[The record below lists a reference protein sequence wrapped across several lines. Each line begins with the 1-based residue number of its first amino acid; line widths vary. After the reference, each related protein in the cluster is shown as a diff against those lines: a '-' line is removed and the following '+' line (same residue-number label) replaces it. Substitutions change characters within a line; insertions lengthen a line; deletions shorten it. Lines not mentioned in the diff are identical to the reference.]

1 MVRELEKIN
10 KNVLNKTMKIE
21 IEEVGPCKKLIKFEI
36 PKETIEEEWQK
47 QLKEV
52 SRAANLPGF
61 RKGKAPR
68 KLLEK
73 NYGDKIVEEVKRA
86 VVSGSYQ
93 QAIEKN
99 KLSPIGDPDIGD
111 IDLELG
117 KPLAFEIT
125 LEVLP
130 TFELGEYK
138 GMQLKRKPVSVADE
152 DVDKA
157 LETVSGQ
164 KAQLTVVKTGKVKD
178 EDFIVCDCEVGVNGE
193 VVWADEE
200 LEVMVSGPQ
209 VANINVPDLK
219 NSLVGAK
226 SGDKVSMDVELGD
239 SFSMEQHRNKSA
251 KLEISIKEIKRPK
264 SPEINDELAK
274 QVGYDTLDELKE
286 FMSKR
291 LEMEKK
297 RMAEG
302 EMQEQI
308 SSKLIKMADFDMPE
322 DMVKRHTNERLHK
335 YQLDLLNKG
344 TPQEE
349 IEKNMEDL
357 KSASEES
364 VVRDFKMSLVLEHI
378 AEKERIFVTEDD
390 VNRRISEMAGMY
402 GLEPS
407 GMKKQ
412 LEKMDSMSNLRHQLR
427 ENKTLNLLMKEANI
441 EEVKEE
447 VKKETKEKP
456 KQKEK

>member
-1 MVRELEKIN
+1 MN
-10 KNVLNKTMKIE
+10 IE
-21 IEEVGPCKKLIKFEI
+21 IEEVGPCKKLLKFEI
-36 PKETIEEEWQK
+36 PKETIDDEWQK

-52 SRAANLPGF
+52 SKMAKVPGF

-73 NYGDKIVEEVKRA
+73 NYGDKIMDDVKRA

-93 QAIEKN
+93 QAIEEN
-99 KLSPIGDPDIGD
+99 KLSPIGDPDIGNF
-111 IDLELG
+111 DLELG
-117 KPLAFEIT
+117 KPLKFEIT

-130 TFELGEYK
+130 TFELGDYK
-138 GMQLKRKPVSVADE
+138 GMKLQRKPVSVTDE
-152 DVDKA
+152 DIDKA
-157 LETVSGQ
+157 LETISKQ
-164 KAQLTVVKTGKVKD
+164 KAQLAIVKTGKVKV
-178 EDFIVCDCEVGVNGE
+178 EDFIICDCEVGINDE
-193 VVWADEE
+193 VVWSDQE
-200 LEVMVSGPQ
+200 LEVMVSGSH
-209 VANINVPDLK
+209 VADINVPDLK
-219 NSLVGAK
+219 DRLVGAK
-226 SGDKVSMDVELGD
+226 SGDKVSVDVELGD
-239 SFSMEQHRNKSA
+239 SFSVEQHRNKSA
-251 KLEISIKEIKRPK
+251 KMEISIKEIKRPK
-264 SPEINDELAK
+264 SPKIDDELAK
-274 QVGYDTLDELKE
+274 QVGYDTLGELKE

-308 SSKLIKMADFDMPE
+308 SSKLIEMADFEMPE
-322 DMVKRHTNERLHK
+322 DMIKHHTNERLHK
-335 YQLDLLNKG
+335 YQLDLVNKG

-349 IEKNMEDL
+349 IEKHTEDM
-357 KSASEES
+357 KSASEEA

-402 GLEPS
+402 GLDAA

-412 LEKMDSMSNLRHQLR
+412 LEKMNSMSNLRHQLR
-427 ENKTLNLLMKEANI
+427 ESKTLNLLMKEANI

-447 VKKETKEKP
+447 VKKTTKTKTKA

>member
-1 MVRELEKIN
+1 MN
-10 KNVLNKTMKIE
+10 IE
-21 IEEVGPCKKLIKFEI
+21 IEEVGPCKKLLKFEI
-36 PKETIEEEWQK
+36 PKETIDDEWQK

-52 SRAANLPGF
+52 SNMAKVPGF

-73 NYGDKIVEEVKRA
+73 NYGDKIMDDVKRA

-93 QAIEKN
+93 QAIEEN
-99 KLSPIGDPDIGD
+99 KLSPVGDPDIGNF
-111 IDLELG
+111 DLELG
-117 KPLAFEIT
+117 KPLKFEVT

-138 GMQLKRKPVSVADE
+138 GMKLQRKPVSVTDE
-152 DVDKA
+152 DIDKA
-157 LETVSGQ
+157 LETISKQ
-164 KAQLTVVKTGKVKD
+164 KAQLTIVKTGKVKV
-178 EDFIVCDCEVGVNGE
+178 EDFIICDCEVGINDE
-193 VVWADEE
+193 VVWSDQE
-200 LEVMVSGPQ
+200 LEVMASGSH
-209 VANINVPDLK
+209 VADINVPDLK
-219 NSLVGAK
+219 DRLVGAK
-226 SGDKVSMDVELGD
+226 SGDKVSVDVELGD
-239 SFSMEQHRNKSA
+239 SFSVEQHRNKSA
-251 KLEISIKEIKRPK
+251 KMEISIKEIKRPK
-264 SPEINDELAK
+264 SPKIDDELAK
-274 QVGYDTLDELKE
+274 QVGYDTLGELKE

-308 SSKLIKMADFDMPE
+308 SSKLIEMAGFEMPE
-322 DMVKRHTNERLHK
+322 DMIKHHTNERLHK
-335 YQLDLLNKG
+335 YQLDLVNKG

-349 IEKNMEDL
+349 IEKHTEDM
-357 KSASEES
+357 KSASEEA

-402 GLEPS
+402 GLDAA

-412 LEKMDSMSNLRHQLR
+412 LEKMNSMSNLRHQLR
-427 ENKTLNLLMKEANI
+427 ESKTLNLLMKEANI

-447 VKKETKEKP
+447 VKKTTKTKAKA

>member
-1 MVRELEKIN
+1 
-10 KNVLNKTMKIE
+10 MKIE
-21 IEEVGPCKKLIKFEI
+21 IEEVGPCKKLLKFEI

-52 SRAANLPGF
+52 SRMANLPGF

-86 VVSGSYQ
+86 IVSSSYQ
-93 QAIEKN
+93 ETIEKN
-99 KLSPIGDPDIGD
+99 KLSPVGDPDVGD
-111 IDLELG
+111 INLELG
-117 KPLAFEIT
+117 KPLKFEVT

-138 GMQLKRKPVSVADE
+138 GMQLKRKPVSVTDE
-152 DVDKA
+152 DIDNA
-157 LETVSGQ
+157 LETISRQ
-164 KAQLTVVKTGKVKD
+164 KAQLTVVKSGKVKD
-178 EDFIVCDCEVGVNGE
+178 EDFIICDCEVGVNGE
-193 VVWADEE
+193 VVWTDKE
-200 LEVMVSGPQ
+200 LEVMVSGSQ
-209 VANINVPDLK
+209 VADINVPDLK
-219 NSLVGAK
+219 KSLVGAK
-226 SGDKVSMDVELGD
+226 SEDKVSMDVELGD
-239 SFSMEQHRNKSA
+239 SFSVEQHRNKSA

-264 SPEINDELAK
+264 SPKINDELAK

-286 FMSKR
+286 FMSQR

-308 SSKLIKMADFDMPE
+308 SSKLIEMADFDMPE
-322 DMVKRHTNERLHK
+322 DMKAHHTNERLHK
-335 YQLDLLNKG
+335 YQLDLINKG

-349 IEKNMEDL
+349 IEKNLEDL
-357 KSASEES
+357 KNASEES
-364 VVRDFKMSLVLEHI
+364 VVRDFKMSLVLEQI

-402 GLEPS
+402 GLDAA

-412 LEKMDSMSNLRHQLR
+412 LEKMNSMSNLRHQLR
-427 ENKTLNLLMKEANI
+427 ETKTLNLLMKEANI
-441 EEVKEE
+441 EEVEEE
-447 VKKETKEKP
+447 VKKKTKGKT

>member
-1 MVRELEKIN
+1 MN
-10 KNVLNKTMKIE
+10 IE
-21 IEEVGPCKKLIKFEI
+21 IEEVGPCKKLLKFEI
-36 PKETIEEEWQK
+36 PKETIDDEWQK

-52 SRAANLPGF
+52 ARMAKVPGF

-73 NYGDKIVEEVKRA
+73 NYGDKIMDDVKRA

-93 QAIEKN
+93 QAIEEN
-99 KLSPIGDPDIGD
+99 KLSPIGDPDIGNF
-111 IDLELG
+111 DLELG
-117 KPLAFEIT
+117 KPLKFEIT

-130 TFELGEYK
+130 TFELGDYK
-138 GMQLKRKPVSVADE
+138 GMKLQRKPVSVTDE
-152 DVDKA
+152 DIDKA
-157 LETVSGQ
+157 LETISKQ
-164 KAQLTVVKTGKVKD
+164 KAQLTIVKTGKVKV
-178 EDFIVCDCEVGVNGE
+178 EDFIICDCEVGINDE
-193 VVWADEE
+193 VVWSDQE
-200 LEVMVSGPQ
+200 LEVMVSGSH
-209 VANINVPDLK
+209 VADINVPDLK
-219 NSLVGAK
+219 DRLVGAK
-226 SGDKVSMDVELGD
+226 SGDKVSVDVELGD
-239 SFSMEQHRNKSA
+239 SFSVEQHRNKSA
-251 KLEISIKEIKRPK
+251 KMEISIKEIKRPK
-264 SPEINDELAK
+264 SPKIDDELAK
-274 QVGYDTLDELKE
+274 QVGYDTLGELKE

-308 SSKLIKMADFDMPE
+308 SSKLIEMADFEMPE
-322 DMVKRHTNERLHK
+322 DMIKHHTNERLHK
-335 YQLDLLNKG
+335 YQLDLVNKG

-349 IEKNMEDL
+349 IEKHTEDM
-357 KSASEES
+357 KSASEEA

-378 AEKERIFVTEDD
+378 AEEERIFVTEDD

-402 GLEPS
+402 GLDAA

-412 LEKMDSMSNLRHQLR
+412 LEKMNSMSNLRHQLR
-427 ENKTLNLLMKEANI
+427 ESKTLNLLMKEANI

-447 VKKETKEKP
+447 VKKTTKTKAKA

>member
-1 MVRELEKIN
+1 MN
-10 KNVLNKTMKIE
+10 IE
-21 IEEVGPCKKLIKFEI
+21 IEEVGPCKKLLKFDI
-36 PKETIEEEWQK
+36 PKETIDDEWQK

-52 SRAANLPGF
+52 SKMAKVPGF

-73 NYGDKIVEEVKRA
+73 NYGDKIMDDVKRA

-93 QAIEKN
+93 QAIEEN
-99 KLSPIGDPDIGD
+99 KLSPIGDPDIGNF
-111 IDLELG
+111 DLELG
-117 KPLAFEIT
+117 KPLKFEIT

-130 TFELGEYK
+130 TFELGDYK
-138 GMQLKRKPVSVADE
+138 GMKLQRKPVSVTDE
-152 DVDKA
+152 DIDKA
-157 LETVSGQ
+157 LETISKQ
-164 KAQLTVVKTGKVKD
+164 KAQLAIVKTGKVKV
-178 EDFIVCDCEVGVNGE
+178 EDFIICDCEVGINDE
-193 VVWADEE
+193 VVWSDQE
-200 LEVMVSGPQ
+200 LEVMVSGSH
-209 VANINVPDLK
+209 VADINVPDLK
-219 NSLVGAK
+219 DRLVGAK
-226 SGDKVSMDVELGD
+226 SGDKVSVDVELGD
-239 SFSMEQHRNKSA
+239 SFSVEQHRNKSA
-251 KLEISIKEIKRPK
+251 KMEISIKEIKRPK
-264 SPEINDELAK
+264 SPKIDDELAK
-274 QVGYDTLDELKE
+274 QVGYDTLGELKE

-308 SSKLIKMADFDMPE
+308 SSKLIEMADFEMPE
-322 DMVKRHTNERLHK
+322 DMIKHHTNERLHK
-335 YQLDLLNKG
+335 YQLDLVNKG

-349 IEKNMEDL
+349 IEKHTEDM
-357 KSASEES
+357 KSASEEA

-402 GLEPS
+402 GLDAA

-412 LEKMDSMSNLRHQLR
+412 LEKMNSMSNLRHQLR
-427 ENKTLNLLMKEANI
+427 ESKTLNLLMKEANI

-447 VKKETKEKP
+447 VKKTTKTKTKA

>member
-1 MVRELEKIN
+1 MN
-10 KNVLNKTMKIE
+10 IE
-21 IEEVGPCKKLIKFEI
+21 IEEVGPCKKLLKFDI
-36 PKETIEEEWQK
+36 PKEAIDDEWQK

-52 SRAANLPGF
+52 SKMAKVPGF

-73 NYGDKIVEEVKRA
+73 NYGDKIMDDVKRA

-93 QAIEKN
+93 QAIEEN
-99 KLSPIGDPDIGD
+99 KLSPIGDPDIGNF
-111 IDLELG
+111 DLELG
-117 KPLAFEIT
+117 KPLKFEIT

-130 TFELGEYK
+130 TFELGDYK
-138 GMQLKRKPVSVADE
+138 GMKLQRKPVSVTDE
-152 DVDKA
+152 DIDKA
-157 LETVSGQ
+157 LETISKQ
-164 KAQLTVVKTGKVKD
+164 KAQLTIVKTGKVKV
-178 EDFIVCDCEVGVNGE
+178 EDFIICDCEVGINDE
-193 VVWADEE
+193 VVWSDQE
-200 LEVMVSGPQ
+200 LEVMVSGSH
-209 VANINVPDLK
+209 VADINVPDLK
-219 NSLVGAK
+219 DRLVGAK
-226 SGDKVSMDVELGD
+226 SGDKVSVDAELGD
-239 SFSMEQHRNKSA
+239 SFSVEQHRNKSA
-251 KLEISIKEIKRPK
+251 KMEISIKEIKRPK
-264 SPEINDELAK
+264 SPKIDDELAK
-274 QVGYDTLDELKE
+274 QVGYDTLGELKE

-308 SSKLIKMADFDMPE
+308 SSKLIEMADFEMPE
-322 DMVKRHTNERLHK
+322 DMIKHHTNERLHK
-335 YQLDLLNKG
+335 YQLDLVNKG

-349 IEKNMEDL
+349 IEKHTEDM
-357 KSASEES
+357 KSASEEA

-402 GLEPS
+402 GLDAA

-412 LEKMDSMSNLRHQLR
+412 LEKMNSMSNLRHQLR
-427 ENKTLNLLMKEANI
+427 ESKTLNLLMKEANI

-447 VKKETKEKP
+447 VKKTTKTKAKA

>member
-1 MVRELEKIN
+1 MN
-10 KNVLNKTMKIE
+10 IE
-21 IEEVGPCKKLIKFEI
+21 IEEVGPCKKLLKIEI
-36 PKETIEEEWQK
+36 PKETIEGEWQK
-47 QLKEV
+47 QLREV
-52 SRAANLPGF
+52 ARMAKVPGF

-73 NYGDKIVEEVKRA
+73 NYGDKIVDDVKRA
-86 VVSGSYQ
+86 VVSDSYQ

-99 KLSPIGDPDIGD
+99 KLSPVGDPDIGD

-117 KPLAFEIT
+117 KPLKFEIT

-138 GMQLKRKPVSVADE
+138 GLQLKRKPVAVTGE
-152 DVDKA
+152 DIDKA
-157 LETVSGQ
+157 LETISKQ
-164 KAQLTVVKTGKVKD
+164 KAQLTVVKTGKVKE
-178 EDFIVCDCEVGVNGE
+178 EDFIICDCEVGINGE
-193 VVWADEE
+193 VVWSDQE
-200 LEVMVSGPQ
+200 LEVMVSGSH
-209 VANINVPDLK
+209 VAEINVSDLK
-219 NSLVGAK
+219 GSLVGTK
-226 SGDKVSMDVELGD
+226 SGDKISVDVELGD
-239 SFSMEQHRNKSA
+239 NFSVEQHRNKSA
-251 KLEISIKEIKRPK
+251 KMEISIKEIKRPK
-264 SPEINDELAK
+264 SPKIDDELAK
-274 QVGYDTLDELKE
+274 QVGYDSLGELKE
-286 FMSKR
+286 FMSQR

-308 SSKLIKMADFDMPE
+308 SSKLIEMADFEMPE
-322 DMVKRHTNERLHK
+322 DMIKHHTNERLHK
-335 YQLDLLNKG
+335 YQHDLVNKG

-349 IEKNMEDL
+349 IEKHTEDM

-402 GLEPS
+402 GLDAA

-412 LEKMDSMSNLRHQLR
+412 LEKMNSMSNLRHQLR
-427 ENKTLNLLMKEANI
+427 ETKTLNLLMKEANI
-441 EEVKEE
+441 EEIEEE
-447 VKKETKEKP
+447 VKKKTKGQT

>member
-1 MVRELEKIN
+1 
-10 KNVLNKTMKIE
+10 MKIE
-21 IEEVGPCKKLIKFEI
+21 IEEVGPCKKLLKFEI

-52 SRAANLPGF
+52 SRMANLPGF

-86 VVSGSYQ
+86 IVSSSYQ
-93 QAIEKN
+93 ETIEKN
-99 KLSPIGDPDIGD
+99 KLSPVGDPDIGD
-111 IDLELG
+111 INLELG
-117 KPLAFEIT
+117 KPLKFEIT

-138 GMQLKRKPVSVADE
+138 GMQLKRKPVSVTDE
-152 DVDKA
+152 DIDNA
-157 LETVSGQ
+157 LETISRQ
-164 KAQLTVVKTGKVKD
+164 KAQLTVVKKGKVKD
-178 EDFIVCDCEVGVNGE
+178 EDFIICDCEVGVNGE
-193 VVWADEE
+193 VVWTDKE
-200 LEVMVSGPQ
+200 LEVMVSGSQ
-209 VANINVPDLK
+209 VADINVPDLK
-219 NSLVGAK
+219 KSLVGAK
-226 SGDKVSMDVELGD
+226 SEDKVSMDVELGD
-239 SFSMEQHRNKSA
+239 SFSVEQHRNKSA

-286 FMSKR
+286 FMSQR

-308 SSKLIKMADFDMPE
+308 SSKLIEMADFDMPE
-322 DMVKRHTNERLHK
+322 DMKTHHTNERLHK
-335 YQLDLLNKG
+335 YQLDLINKG

-349 IEKNMEDL
+349 IEKNLEDL

-364 VVRDFKMSLVLEHI
+364 VVRDFKMSLVLEQI

-390 VNRRISEMAGMY
+390 VSRRISEMAGMY
-402 GLEPS
+402 GLDAA

-412 LEKMDSMSNLRHQLR
+412 LEKMNSMSNLRHQLR
-427 ENKTLNLLMKEANI
+427 ESKTLNLLMKEANI

-447 VKKETKEKP
+447 VKKTTKTKA

>member
-1 MVRELEKIN
+1 MN
-10 KNVLNKTMKIE
+10 IE
-21 IEEVGPCKKLIKFEI
+21 IEEVGPCKKLLKIEI
-36 PKETIEEEWQK
+36 PKETIEDEWQK

-52 SRAANLPGF
+52 ARMANMPGF

-73 NYGDKIVEEVKRA
+73 NYGDKITDEVKRA
-86 VVSGSYQ
+86 VVSDSYQ
-93 QAIEKN
+93 QAIEQN

-117 KPLAFEIT
+117 KPLKFEIT

-138 GMQLKRKPVSVADE
+138 GMQLKRKPVSVTDE
-152 DVDKA
+152 DIDKA
-157 LETVSGQ
+157 LETISKQ
-164 KAQLTVVKTGKVKD
+164 KAQLTVVKTGKVKA
-178 EDFIVCDCEVGVNGE
+178 EDFIICDCEVGINGE
-193 VVWADEE
+193 VVWSDHE
-200 LEVMVSGPQ
+200 LEVMVSGSH
-209 VANINVPDLK
+209 VADINVPDLK
-219 NSLVGAK
+219 DSLVGTK
-226 SGDKVSMDVELGD
+226 SGDNVTMDVELGD
-239 SFSMEQHRNKSA
+239 SFSVEQHRNKSA
-251 KLEISIKEIKRPK
+251 KMDISIKEIKRPK
-264 SPEINDELAK
+264 SPKIDDELAK
-274 QVGYDTLDELKE
+274 QVGYDSLSELKA

-308 SSKLIKMADFDMPE
+308 SSKLIEMADFEMPE
-322 DMVKRHTNERLHK
+322 DMIKHHTSERLYK
-335 YQLDLLNKG
+335 YQLDLINKG

-349 IEKNMEDL
+349 IEKHSEDL
-357 KSASEES
+357 KNASKES

-390 VNRRISEMAGMY
+390 VSRRISEMAGMY
-402 GLEPS
+402 GLDAA

-412 LEKMDSMSNLRHQLR
+412 LEKMNSMSNLRHQLR
-427 ENKTLNLLMKEANI
+427 ENKTLSLLMKEANI
-441 EEVKEE
+441 EEIQEE
-447 VKKETKEKP
+447 VKKETKGKA

>member
-1 MVRELEKIN
+1 
-10 KNVLNKTMKIE
+10 MKIE
-21 IEEVGPCKKLIKFEI
+21 IEEVGPCKKLLKFEI

-52 SRAANLPGF
+52 SRMANLPGF

-73 NYGDKIVEEVKRA
+73 NYGDKIVDDVKRA
-86 VVSGSYQ
+86 VVSDSYQ

-99 KLSPIGDPDIGD
+99 KLSPVGDPDIGD

-117 KPLAFEIT
+117 KPLKFEIT

-138 GMQLKRKPVSVADE
+138 GLQLKRKPVAVTDE
-152 DVDKA
+152 DIDKA
-157 LETVSGQ
+157 LETISKQ
-164 KAQLTVVKTGKVKD
+164 KAQLTVVKTGKVKE
-178 EDFIVCDCEVGVNGE
+178 EDFIICDCEVGINGE
-193 VVWADEE
+193 VVWSDQE
-200 LEVMVSGPQ
+200 LEVMVSGSH
-209 VANINVPDLK
+209 VAEINVSDLK
-219 NSLVGAK
+219 GSLVGTK
-226 SGDKVSMDVELGD
+226 SGDKISVDVELGD
-239 SFSMEQHRNKSA
+239 NFSVEQHRNKSA
-251 KLEISIKEIKRPK
+251 KMEISIKEIKRPK
-264 SPEINDELAK
+264 SPKIDDELAK
-274 QVGYDTLDELKE
+274 QVGYDSLDELKE
-286 FMSKR
+286 FMSQR

-308 SSKLIKMADFDMPE
+308 SSKLIEMADFEMPE
-322 DMVKRHTNERLHK
+322 DMIKHHTNERLHK
-335 YQLDLLNKG
+335 YQHDLVNKG

-349 IEKNMEDL
+349 IEKHTEDM

-402 GLEPS
+402 GLDAA

-412 LEKMDSMSNLRHQLR
+412 LEKMNSMSNLRHQLR
-427 ENKTLNLLMKEANI
+427 ETKTLNLLMKEANI
-441 EEVKEE
+441 EEVEEE
-447 VKKETKEKP
+447 VKKKTKGKT

>member
-1 MVRELEKIN
+1 
-10 KNVLNKTMKIE
+10 MKIE
-21 IEEVGPCKKLIKFEI
+21 IEEVGPCKKLLKFEI

-52 SRAANLPGF
+52 SRMANLPGF

-86 VVSGSYQ
+86 IVSSSYQ
-93 QAIEKN
+93 ETIEKN
-99 KLSPIGDPDIGD
+99 KLSPVGDPDVGD

-117 KPLAFEIT
+117 KPLKFEIT

-138 GMQLKRKPVSVADE
+138 GMQLKRKPVSVTDE
-152 DVDKA
+152 DIDNA
-157 LETVSGQ
+157 LETISRQ
-164 KAQLTVVKTGKVKD
+164 KAQLTVVKKGKVKD
-178 EDFIVCDCEVGVNGE
+178 EDFIICDCEVGVNGE
-193 VVWADEE
+193 IVWTDKE
-200 LEVMVSGPQ
+200 LEVMVSGSQ
-209 VANINVPDLK
+209 VADIDVPDLK

-226 SGDKVSMDVELGD
+226 SEDKVSMDVELGD
-239 SFSMEQHRNKSA
+239 SFSVEQHRNKSA

-286 FMSKR
+286 FMSQR

-308 SSKLIKMADFDMPE
+308 SSKLIEMADFDMPE
-322 DMVKRHTNERLHK
+322 DMKTHHTNERLHK
-335 YQLDLLNKG
+335 YQLDLINKG

-349 IEKNMEDL
+349 IEKNLEDL

-364 VVRDFKMSLVLEHI
+364 VVRDFKMSLVLEQI

-402 GLEPS
+402 GLDTA

-412 LEKMDSMSNLRHQLR
+412 IEKMNSMSNLRHQLR

-447 VKKETKEKP
+447 VKKETKEKS

>member
-1 MVRELEKIN
+1 MN
-10 KNVLNKTMKIE
+10 IE
-21 IEEVGPCKKLIKFEI
+21 IEEVGPCKKLLKFEI
-36 PKETIEEEWQK
+36 PKETIDDEWQK

-52 SRAANLPGF
+52 ARMANLPGF

-73 NYGDKIVEEVKRA
+73 NYGDKIIDEVKRA
-86 VVSGSYQ
+86 VVSKSYQ

-111 IDLELG
+111 IGLELG
-117 KPLAFEIT
+117 KPLKFEIT

-138 GMQLKRKPVSVADE
+138 GMQLKRKPVSVTDE
-152 DVDKA
+152 DIDKA
-157 LETVSGQ
+157 LTAISRQ
-164 KAQLTVVKTGKVKD
+164 KAQLTVVKAGKIKV
-178 EDFIVCDCEVGVNGE
+178 EDFIICDCEVGINGD
-193 VVWADEE
+193 VVWSDQEV
-200 LEVMVSGPQ
+200 EVMVSGFH
-209 VANINVPDLK
+209 VADIDVPDLK
-219 NSLVGAK
+219 DSLVGAK
-226 SGDKVSMDVELGD
+226 SGDKVSLDVELGD
-239 SFSMEQHRNKSA
+239 NFSVEQHRNKSA
-251 KLEISIKEIKRPK
+251 KMEISIKEIKRPK
-264 SPEINDELAK
+264 NPEIDDELAK
-274 QVGYDTLDELKE
+274 QVGYDSLGELKE
-286 FMSKR
+286 FMTKR

-297 RMAEG
+297 RMAEA

-308 SSKLIKMADFDMPE
+308 SSKLIEMADFEMPE
-322 DMVKRHTNERLHK
+322 DMIKHHTSERLYR
-335 YQLDLLNKG
+335 YQLDLINKG
-344 TPQEE
+344 TPQQE
-349 IEKNMEDL
+349 IEKHSEDL

-402 GLEPS
+402 GLDAA

-412 LEKMDSMSNLRHQLR
+412 LEKMNSMSNLRHQLR
-427 ENKTLNLLMKEANI
+427 ESKTLNLLMKEANI

-447 VKKETKEKP
+447 VKEVKKETKGKA
-456 KQKEK
+456 KQNDK

>member
-1 MVRELEKIN
+1 MN
-10 KNVLNKTMKIE
+10 IE
-21 IEEVGPCKKLIKFEI
+21 IEEVGPCKKLLKFEI
-36 PKETIEEEWQK
+36 PKETIDDEWQK

-52 SRAANLPGF
+52 ARMAKVPGF

-73 NYGDKIVEEVKRA
+73 NYGDKIMDDVKRA

-93 QAIEKN
+93 QAIEEN
-99 KLSPIGDPDIGD
+99 KLSPIGDPDIGNF
-111 IDLELG
+111 DLELG
-117 KPLAFEIT
+117 KPLKFEIT

-130 TFELGEYK
+130 TFELGDYK
-138 GMQLKRKPVSVADE
+138 GMKLQRKPVSVTDE
-152 DVDKA
+152 DIDKA
-157 LETVSGQ
+157 LETISKQ
-164 KAQLTVVKTGKVKD
+164 KAQLAIVKTGKVKV
-178 EDFIVCDCEVGVNGE
+178 EDFIICDCEVGINDE
-193 VVWADEE
+193 VVWSDQE
-200 LEVMVSGPQ
+200 LEVMVSGSH
-209 VANINVPDLK
+209 VADINVPDLK
-219 NSLVGAK
+219 DRLVGAK
-226 SGDKVSMDVELGD
+226 SGDKVSVDVELGD
-239 SFSMEQHRNKSA
+239 GFSVEQHRNKSA
-251 KLEISIKEIKRPK
+251 KMEISIKEIKRPK
-264 SPEINDELAK
+264 SPKIDDELAK
-274 QVGYDTLDELKE
+274 QVGYDTLGELKE

-308 SSKLIKMADFDMPE
+308 SSKLIEMADFEMPE
-322 DMVKRHTNERLHK
+322 DMIKHHTNERLHK
-335 YQLDLLNKG
+335 YQLDLVNKG

-349 IEKNMEDL
+349 IEKHTEDM
-357 KSASEES
+357 KSASEEA

-402 GLEPS
+402 GLDAA

-412 LEKMDSMSNLRHQLR
+412 LEKMNSMSNLRHQLR
-427 ENKTLNLLMKEANI
+427 ESKTLNLLMKEANI

-447 VKKETKEKP
+447 VKKTTKTKTKA

>member
-1 MVRELEKIN
+1 MN
-10 KNVLNKTMKIE
+10 IE
-21 IEEVGPCKKLIKFEI
+21 IEEVGPCKKLLKFEI
-36 PKETIEEEWQK
+36 PKETIDDEWQK

-52 SRAANLPGF
+52 ARMAKVPGF

-73 NYGDKIVEEVKRA
+73 NYGDKIMDDVKRA

-93 QAIEKN
+93 QAIEEN
-99 KLSPIGDPDIGD
+99 KLSPVGDPDIGNF
-111 IDLELG
+111 DLELG
-117 KPLAFEIT
+117 KPLKFEVT

-130 TFELGEYK
+130 TFELGDYK
-138 GMQLKRKPVSVADE
+138 GMKLQRKPVSVTDE
-152 DVDKA
+152 DIDKA
-157 LETVSGQ
+157 LETISKQ
-164 KAQLTVVKTGKVKD
+164 KAQLTIVKTGKVKV
-178 EDFIVCDCEVGVNGE
+178 EDFIICDCEVGINDE
-193 VVWADEE
+193 VVWSDQE
-200 LEVMVSGPQ
+200 LEVMVSGSH
-209 VANINVPDLK
+209 VADINVPDLK
-219 NSLVGAK
+219 DRLVGAK
-226 SGDKVSMDVELGD
+226 SGDKVSVDVELGD
-239 SFSMEQHRNKSA
+239 SFSVEQHRNKSA
-251 KLEISIKEIKRPK
+251 KMEISIKEIKRPK
-264 SPEINDELAK
+264 SPKIDDELAK
-274 QVGYDTLDELKE
+274 QVGYDTLGELKE

-308 SSKLIKMADFDMPE
+308 SSKLIEMADFEMPE
-322 DMVKRHTNERLHK
+322 DMIKHHTNERLHK
-335 YQLDLLNKG
+335 YQLDLVNKG

-349 IEKNMEDL
+349 IEKHTEDM
-357 KSASEES
+357 KSASEEA

-402 GLEPS
+402 GLDAA

-412 LEKMDSMSNLRHQLR
+412 LEKMNSMSNLRHQLR
-427 ENKTLNLLMKEANI
+427 ESKTLNLLMKEANI

-447 VKKETKEKP
+447 VKKTTKTKTKA

>member
-1 MVRELEKIN
+1 
-10 KNVLNKTMKIE
+10 MKIE
-21 IEEVGPCKKLIKFEI
+21 IEEVGPCKKLLKIEI
-36 PKETIEEEWQK
+36 PKETIEGEWQK
-47 QLKEV
+47 QLREV
-52 SRAANLPGF
+52 ARMAKVPGF

-73 NYGDKIVEEVKRA
+73 NYGDKIVDDVKRA
-86 VVSGSYQ
+86 VVSDSYQ

-99 KLSPIGDPDIGD
+99 KLSPVGDPDISD

-117 KPLAFEIT
+117 KPLKFEIT

-138 GMQLKRKPVSVADE
+138 GLQLKRKPVAVTDE
-152 DVDKA
+152 DIGKA
-157 LETVSGQ
+157 LETISKQ
-164 KAQLTVVKTGKVKD
+164 KAQLIVVKTGKVKE
-178 EDFIVCDCEVGVNGE
+178 EDFIICDCEVGINSE
-193 VVWADEE
+193 VVWSDQE
-200 LEVMVSGPQ
+200 LEVMVSGSH
-209 VANINVPDLK
+209 VAEINVSDLK
-219 NSLVGAK
+219 DRLVGTK
-226 SGDKVSMDVELGD
+226 SGDKISVDVELGD
-239 SFSMEQHRNKSA
+239 NFSVEQHRNKSA
-251 KLEISIKEIKRPK
+251 KMEISIKEIKRPK
-264 SPEINDELAK
+264 SPKIDDELAK
-274 QVGYDTLDELKE
+274 QVGYDSLGELKE
-286 FMSKR
+286 FMSQR

-308 SSKLIKMADFDMPE
+308 SSKLIEMADFEMPE
-322 DMVKRHTNERLHK
+322 DMIKHHTNERLHK
-335 YQLDLLNKG
+335 YQHDLVNKG

-349 IEKNMEDL
+349 IEKHTEDM

-390 VNRRISEMAGMY
+390 VNRKISEMAGMY
-402 GLEPS
+402 GLDAA

-412 LEKMDSMSNLRHQLR
+412 LEKMNSMSNLRHQLR
-427 ENKTLNLLMKEANI
+427 ETKTLNLLMKEANI
-441 EEVKEE
+441 EEIEEE
-447 VKKETKEKP
+447 VKKKTKGQT

>member
-1 MVRELEKIN
+1 MN
-10 KNVLNKTMKIE
+10 IE
-21 IEEVGPCKKLIKFEI
+21 IEEVGPCKKLLKFEI
-36 PKETIEEEWQK
+36 PKETIDDEWQK

-52 SRAANLPGF
+52 ARMAKVPGF

-73 NYGDKIVEEVKRA
+73 NYGDKIMDDVKRA

-93 QAIEKN
+93 QAIEEN
-99 KLSPIGDPDIGD
+99 KLSPIGDPDIGNF
-111 IDLELG
+111 DLELG
-117 KPLAFEIT
+117 KPLKFEIT

-130 TFELGEYK
+130 TFELGDYK
-138 GMQLKRKPVSVADE
+138 GMKLQRKPVSVTDE
-152 DVDKA
+152 DIDKA
-157 LETVSGQ
+157 LETISKQ
-164 KAQLTVVKTGKVKD
+164 KAQLTIVKTGKVKV
-178 EDFIVCDCEVGVNGE
+178 EDFIICDCEVGINDE
-193 VVWADEE
+193 VVWSDQE
-200 LEVMVSGPQ
+200 LEVMVSGSH
-209 VANINVPDLK
+209 VADINVPELK
-219 NSLVGAK
+219 DRLVGAK
-226 SGDKVSMDVELGD
+226 SGDKVSVDVELGD
-239 SFSMEQHRNKSA
+239 SFSVEQHRNKSA
-251 KLEISIKEIKRPK
+251 KMEISIKEIKRPK
-264 SPEINDELAK
+264 SPKIDDELAK
-274 QVGYDTLDELKE
+274 QVGYDTLGELKE

-308 SSKLIKMADFDMPE
+308 SSKLIEMADFEMPE
-322 DMVKRHTNERLHK
+322 DMIKHHTNERLHK
-335 YQLDLLNKG
+335 YQHDLVNKG

-349 IEKNMEDL
+349 IEKHTEDM

-402 GLEPS
+402 GLDAA

-412 LEKMDSMSNLRHQLR
+412 LEKMNSMSNLRHQLR
-427 ENKTLNLLMKEANI
+427 ESKTLNLLMKEANI

-447 VKKETKEKP
+447 VKKTTKTKTKA

>member
-1 MVRELEKIN
+1 MN
-10 KNVLNKTMKIE
+10 IE
-21 IEEVGPCKKLIKFEI
+21 IEEVGPCKKLLKFEI
-36 PKETIEEEWQK
+36 PKETIDDEWQK

-52 SRAANLPGF
+52 ARMAKVPGF

-73 NYGDKIVEEVKRA
+73 NYGDKIMDDVKRA

-93 QAIEKN
+93 QAIEEN
-99 KLSPIGDPDIGD
+99 KLSPIGDPDIGNF
-111 IDLELG
+111 DLELG
-117 KPLAFEIT
+117 KPLKFEIT

-130 TFELGEYK
+130 TFELGDYK
-138 GMQLKRKPVSVADE
+138 GMKLQRKPVSVTDE
-152 DVDKA
+152 DIDKA
-157 LETVSGQ
+157 LETISKQ
-164 KAQLTVVKTGKVKD
+164 KAQLTIVKTGKVKV
-178 EDFIVCDCEVGVNGE
+178 EDFIICDCEVGINDE
-193 VVWADEE
+193 VVWSDQE
-200 LEVMVSGPQ
+200 LEVMVSGSH
-209 VANINVPDLK
+209 VADINVPDLK
-219 NSLVGAK
+219 DRLVGAK
-226 SGDKVSMDVELGD
+226 SGDKVSVDVELGD
-239 SFSMEQHRNKSA
+239 SFSVEQHRNKSA
-251 KLEISIKEIKRPK
+251 KMEISIKEIKRPK
-264 SPEINDELAK
+264 SPKIDDELAK
-274 QVGYDTLDELKE
+274 QVGYDTLGELKE

-308 SSKLIKMADFDMPE
+308 SSKLIEMADFEMPE
-322 DMVKRHTNERLHK
+322 DMIKHHTNERLHK
-335 YQLDLLNKG
+335 YQLDLVNKG

-349 IEKNMEDL
+349 IEKHTEDM

-402 GLEPS
+402 GLDAA

-412 LEKMDSMSNLRHQLR
+412 LEKMNSMSNLRHQLR
-427 ENKTLNLLMKEANI
+427 ESKTLNLLMKEANI

-447 VKKETKEKP
+447 VKKTTKTKAKA

>member
-1 MVRELEKIN
+1 MN
-10 KNVLNKTMKIE
+10 IE
-21 IEEVGPCKKLIKFEI
+21 IEEVGPCKKLLKFEI
-36 PKETIEEEWQK
+36 PKEAIDDEWQK

-52 SRAANLPGF
+52 ARMANLPGF

-73 NYGDKIVEEVKRA
+73 NYGDKIIDEVKRA
-86 VVSGSYQ
+86 VVSESYQ

-117 KPLAFEIT
+117 KPLKFEIT

-138 GMQLKRKPVSVADE
+138 GMQLKRKPVSVTDE
-152 DVDKA
+152 DIDKA
-157 LETVSGQ
+157 LAAISKQ
-164 KAQLTVVKTGKVKD
+164 KAQLTVVKAGKVKV
-178 EDFIVCDCEVGVNGE
+178 EDFIICDCEVGINGD
-193 VVWADEE
+193 VVWSDQE
-200 LEVMVSGPQ
+200 LEVMVSGSH
-209 VANINVPDLK
+209 VADIDVPDLK
-219 NSLVGAK
+219 DSLVGAK
-226 SGDKVSMDVELGD
+226 SGDKVSVDVELGGN
-239 SFSMEQHRNKSA
+239 FSVEQHRNKSA
-251 KLEISIKEIKRPK
+251 KMEISIKEIKRPK
-264 SPEINDELAK
+264 SPEIDDELAK
-274 QVGYDTLDELKE
+274 QVGYDSLGELKE

-308 SSKLIKMADFDMPE
+308 SSKLIEMADFEMPE
-322 DMVKRHTNERLHK
+322 DMIKHHTSERLYR
-335 YQLDLLNKG
+335 YQLDLINKG
-344 TPQEE
+344 TPQQE
-349 IEKNMEDL
+349 IEKHSEDL

-402 GLEPS
+402 GLDAA

-412 LEKMDSMSNLRHQLR
+412 LEKMNSMSNLRHQLR
-427 ENKTLNLLMKEANI
+427 ESKTLNLLMKEANI

-447 VKKETKEKP
+447 VKKETKGKAKQNEK
-456 KQKEK
+456 

>member
-1 MVRELEKIN
+1 MN
-10 KNVLNKTMKIE
+10 IE
-21 IEEVGPCKKLIKFEI
+21 IEEVGPCKKLLKFDI
-36 PKETIEEEWQK
+36 PKETIDDEWQK

-52 SRAANLPGF
+52 SKMAKVPGF

-73 NYGDKIVEEVKRA
+73 NYGDKIMDDVKRA

-93 QAIEKN
+93 QAIEEN
-99 KLSPIGDPDIGD
+99 KLSPIGDPDIGNF
-111 IDLELG
+111 DLELG
-117 KPLAFEIT
+117 KPLKFEIT

-130 TFELGEYK
+130 TFELGDYK
-138 GMQLKRKPVSVADE
+138 GMKLQRKPVSVTDE
-152 DVDKA
+152 DIDKA
-157 LETVSGQ
+157 IETISKQ
-164 KAQLTVVKTGKVKD
+164 KAQLTIVKTGKVKV
-178 EDFIVCDCEVGVNGE
+178 EDFIICDCEVGINDE
-193 VVWADEE
+193 VVWSDQE
-200 LEVMVSGPQ
+200 LEVMVSGSH
-209 VANINVPDLK
+209 VADINVPELK
-219 NSLVGAK
+219 DRLVGAK
-226 SGDKVSMDVELGD
+226 SGDKVSVDVELGD
-239 SFSMEQHRNKSA
+239 SFSVEQHRNKSA
-251 KLEISIKEIKRPK
+251 KMEISIKEIKRPK
-264 SPEINDELAK
+264 SPKIDDELAK
-274 QVGYDTLDELKE
+274 QVGYDTLGELKE

-308 SSKLIKMADFDMPE
+308 SSKLIEMADFEMPE
-322 DMVKRHTNERLHK
+322 DMIKHHTNERLHK
-335 YQLDLLNKG
+335 YQLDLVNKG

-349 IEKNMEDL
+349 IEKHTEDM
-357 KSASEES
+357 KSASEEA

-402 GLEPS
+402 GLDAA

-412 LEKMDSMSNLRHQLR
+412 LEKMNSMSNLRHQLR
-427 ENKTLNLLMKEANI
+427 ESKTLNLLMKEANI

-447 VKKETKEKP
+447 VKKTTKTKAKA